1 MLKKIFSMETLNQ
14 VGKYFLG
21 EMEQNKLSV
30 IQKAPQQIRVSFPK
44 GKPFVDETNKTPP
57 DHTVEKAAPIEP
69 VGQGDSSESSGFS
82 LQEAIIWSEILGRPM
97 CKRRNDRNRLR

>member
-1 MLKKIFSMETLNQ
+1 MLKKIFNMETLNQ

-21 EMEQNKLSV
+21 EMEQSKIFTS
-30 IQKAPQQIRVSFPK
+30 QKATQQIRVSFPK

-57 DHTVEKAAPIEP
+57 DHTVETAAPIEP
-69 VGQGDSSESSGFS
+69 VGQKASSESSVFS